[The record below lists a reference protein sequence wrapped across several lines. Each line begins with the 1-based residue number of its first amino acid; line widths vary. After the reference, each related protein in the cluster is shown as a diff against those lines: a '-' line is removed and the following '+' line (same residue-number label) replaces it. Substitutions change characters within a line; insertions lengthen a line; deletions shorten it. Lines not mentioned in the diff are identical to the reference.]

1 MDVETAL
8 ALERII
14 ERVDALDT
22 SLGVAFRDDLR
33 HEISALRD
41 ETRQDSSALRE
52 SVAEVRP
59 HAVILEESTREDVRF
74 VAEAVADLSVTINSL
89 QR

>member
-1 MDVETAL
+1 
-8 ALERII
+8 
-14 ERVDALDT
+14 
-22 SLGVAFRDDLR
+22 LR